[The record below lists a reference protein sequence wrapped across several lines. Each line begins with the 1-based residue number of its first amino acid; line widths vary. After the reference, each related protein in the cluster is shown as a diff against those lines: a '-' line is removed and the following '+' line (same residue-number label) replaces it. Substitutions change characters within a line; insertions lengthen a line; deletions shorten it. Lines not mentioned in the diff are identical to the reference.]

1 MNGRG
6 APSELRF
13 PQQLTGPL
21 ISEAQTAAPDEACG
35 LLVGRRDSDRVLVTR
50 TVQCENIAPR
60 GTRTTRFSIDPR
72 RLIEE
77 ERAIRGSKEE
87 VVGFYHSHPAS
98 DPVPSLLDQTY
109 MALWPDAV
117 WVIVGAESGRA
128 GPAVRAWNLDSDVQE
143 LPTEIP
149 VV

>member
-1 MNGRG
+1 MTGRG
-6 APSELRF
+6 AQLELRL
-13 PQQLTGPL
+13 PQRLTRRL
-21 ISEAQTAAPDEACG
+21 IAEAQTAAPDEACG
-35 LLVGRRDSDRVLVTR
+35 LLVGWRESDRVSATR
-50 TVQCENIAPR
+50 TVQCENMAPR

-98 DPVPSLLDQTY
+98 DPVPSLLDRTY
-109 MALWPDAV
+109 MALWPEAV
-117 WVIVGAESGRA
+117 WVIVGAGSGRA
-128 GPAVRAWNLDSDVQE
+128 CPAVRAWNLDSADQE
-143 LPTEIP
+143 LPTEVP